1 MRGLYIRRRKS
12 SRNSEYSVPDQSL
25 MYEWFRKAKI
35 DLALNFCRIHEQA
48 KKIPNHE
55 TTWRQTSKGCETWW
69 ERERDKNDGYY
80 YDANILLWCF
90 KMAHGTLGM
99 LDAIVTFSDG
109 ADLDPTHR
117 QPLFSISCAWNMH
130 KLPRKHTE
138 QPKTQLGSVS
148 FVDAIIIMMTL
159 F

>member
-12 SRNSEYSVPDQSL
+12 SRNSESSVPDQSL
-25 MYEWFRKAKI
+25 MYERFRKAKI

-80 YDANILLWCF
+80 YDANILL
-90 KMAHGTLGM
+90 
-99 LDAIVTFSDG
+99 
-109 ADLDPTHR
+109 
-117 QPLFSISCAWNMH
+117 
-130 KLPRKHTE
+130 
-138 QPKTQLGSVS
+138 
-148 FVDAIIIMMTL
+148 
-159 F
+159 